1 MKKTNG
7 SKANVSEAQLVA
19 QRAVVIEETIQS
31 LISQTVAE
39 LVAERAVVIETI
51 QSLIS
56 QTVAETNNGVA
67 SVLWLSRIEDQ
78 ISEASKTFFILSEK
92 INSVTQ

>member
-7 SKANVSEAQLVA
+7 SKANVSDAQL
-19 QRAVVIEETIQS
+19 
-31 LISQTVAE
+31 VAE

-56 QTVAETNNGVA
+56 QTVAESNNGVA

-78 ISEASKTFFILSEK
+78 ISEATKTFFILSEK

>member
-19 QRAVVIEETIQS
+19 K
-31 LISQTVAE
+31 

-56 QTVAETNNGVA
+56 QTVAESNNGVA
-67 SVLWLSRIEDQ
+67 SVLWLSRIEKQ
-78 ISEASKTFFILSEK
+78 FEEASKAFFNLSVM
-92 INSVTQ
+92 INTLTQ

>member
-19 QRAVVIEETIQS
+19 
-31 LISQTVAE
+31 E
-39 LVAERAVVIETI
+39 LVAQRTVVIETI

-67 SVLWLSRIEDQ
+67 SVLWLSRIEDLTF
-78 ISEASKTFFILSEK
+78 EAFKTFFILSEK

>member
-1 MKKTNG
+1 MKTTNG
-7 SKANVSEAQLVA
+7 SKANVSESQLIA
-19 QRAVVIEETIQS
+19 K
-31 LISQTVAE
+31 

-56 QTVAETNNGVA
+56 QTVAESNNGVA

-78 ISEASKTFFILSEK
+78 ISEATKTFFILSEK

>member
-7 SKANVSEAQLVA
+7 SKANVSDAQL
-19 QRAVVIEETIQS
+19 
-31 LISQTVAE
+31 VAE

-56 QTVAETNNGVA
+56 QTVAESNNGVA
-67 SVLWLSRIEDQ
+67 SVLWLSRIEDLL
-78 ISEASKTFFILSEK
+78 SEASKTFFILSEK

>member
-1 MKKTNG
+1 MKTTNG
-7 SKANVSEAQLVA
+7 SKANVSDAQLIA
-19 QRAVVIEETIQS
+19 K
-31 LISQTVAE
+31 

-56 QTVAETNNGVA
+56 QTVAESNNGVA
-67 SVLWLSRIEDQ
+67 SVLWLSRIEKQ
-78 ISEASKTFFILSEK
+78 LEEATKTFFILSEK